1 MIKYL
6 ALIFLISIGS
16 TGFAGD
22 VPAIDNQLGTAEI
35 KAPDLPLTQK
45 YLNSKEVKASELAK
59 KWMERRIMPVM
70 DADGKIVY
78 VYGATLPTVICAPLQ
93 LCDIELQAGEKLR
106 GTDVGDKIR
115 WLISPA
121 VSGTGRDEVVHVN
134 VKPTETGITST
145 LVINT
150 DRRTYH
156 IKLLSRNKD
165 YMPRVGFAYQSDV
178 EKEWAEFYA
187 TQAATKERNTIP
199 ETKQNLTDLYF
210 DYDIKGSAPWKPL
223 RVYNDGT
230 KTFIQMPK
238 EMAQTEAPAL
248 LLIGTDGKNQLVNYR
263 LKKDRFI
270 VDAIFAEAILI
281 TGVGNSQTKI
291 TIVRKNSE
299 AYKRHEKEAR
309 DEI

>member
-1 MIKYL
+1 MMKYITSFL
-6 ALIFLISIGS
+6 LISSSSIGFS
-16 TGFAGD
+16 GD
-22 VPAIDNQLGTAEI
+22 VPAIDSGFGTAEI

-45 YLNSKEVKASELAK
+45 HLNSKEVKASELAK
-59 KWMERRIMPVM
+59 KWMERRVMPVM

-106 GTDVGDKIR
+106 GTDVGDKVR

-121 VSGTGRDEVVHVN
+121 ISGNGRDEVVHVN

-165 YMPRVGFAYQSDV
+165 YMPRVGFVYQSDV

-199 ETKQNLTDLYF
+199 ETKQNLDDLYF
-210 DYDIKGSAPWKPL
+210 DYEISGTAPWKPL
-223 RVYNDGT
+223 RVYNDSR
-230 KTFIQMPK
+230 KTYIQMPK

-263 LKKDRFI
+263 LRKDRFV
-270 VDAIFAEAILI
+270 VDSIFAEAVLI
-281 TGVGNSQTKI
+281 TGVGSSQTKI
-291 TIVRKNSE
+291 TIVRKNSDV
-299 AYKRHEKEAR
+299 YKKREKEAR